1 MALNINVLKNVTD
14 KFIKKT
20 GSSAR
25 STNTEPTADAS
36 IFKNVSLNQ
45 TKDESLFKDPTDNI
59 LETDNPVP
67 EQSTRVFTG
76 NQTIFSELKQE
87 SADTFNKTANID
99 KNELTS
105 DVEPLTETFAKS
117 VKEHTEKNLDNDID
131 VDPSPIDLN
140 LSAYNDKETISLKL
154 SSICFSVSFLPLSF
168 STLHYHCVF
177 RKLHRVLAPVT
188 LAQCLLLIC
197 LSALF
202 QERQQDLLQM

>member
-99 KNELTS
+99 K
-105 DVEPLTETFAKS
+105 K
-117 VKEHTEKNLDNDID
+117 
-131 VDPSPIDLN
+131 
-140 LSAYNDKETISLKL
+140 
-154 SSICFSVSFLPLSF
+154 
-168 STLHYHCVF
+168 
-177 RKLHRVLAPVT
+177 
-188 LAQCLLLIC
+188 
-197 LSALF
+197 
-202 QERQQDLLQM
+202 